1 MSSRKLSDLHPILQP
16 IAKKFINDLDKQGI
30 DILIYSTY
38 RSIAEQNKLY
48 SQGRTMGGNIVTWA
62 RGGES
67 KHNFQ
72 IKGKPASLAFDCVP
86 LINGKAYWNTDKE
99 GVKIWQII
107 GLAGKN
113 LGLDWAGDWRGFK
126 KEFPHFQLNSEVIKY
141 VEESK
146 KAS

>member
-1 MSSRKLSDLHPILQP
+1 MSSRRLSDLHPILQP
-16 IAKKFINDLDKQGI
+16 IAIKFINDLDKQGI
-30 DILIYSTY
+30 HIVIYLTW
-38 RSIAEQNKLY
+38 RSIGEQNRLY
-48 SQGRTMGGNIVTWA
+48 SRGRTMEGNIVTWA

-86 LINGKAYWNTDKE
+86 LINGKAHWSTDKE

-113 LGLDWAGDWRGFK
+113 LGLDWGGDWRGSK
-126 KEFPHFQLNSEVIKY
+126 KDFPHFQLNSEVIKY
-141 VEESK
+141 VEENQ